1 MYIYIN
7 IHDDNPMFLDL
18 IAPYRGKTSHVCV
31 IRNPSIPYL
40 ATIRQSR
47 PSLGEERAQFFFFFF
62 FPSDLYLSN
71 RFTPSLISLSFFSSN
86 NIVAWRISTTPIF
99 IYFSFFALVSYFRR
113 NRRKLGHRSLVAG
126 KKDRTGN
133 FLSRLFFFSS
143 FLLLSLS
150 LSLFFPRHLQ
160 TIELSRIPVPTIF
173 FSPSILIFCTV
184 SASASPPFFLSLSPV
199 LHYRPHAQFIDDRR
213 T

>member
-1 MYIYIN
+1 MTIGATLKKKRPPYSRIDIYMYIYIN

-86 NIVAWRISTTPIF
+86 DIVEIYIYIF
-99 IYFSFFALVSYFRR
+99 LVLRP
-113 NRRKLGHRSLVAG
+113 
-126 KKDRTGN
+126 
-133 FLSRLFFFSS
+133 S
-143 FLLLSLS
+143 FLLSS
-150 LSLFFPRHLQ
+150 KWKETGTP
-160 TIELSRIPVPTIF
+160 ISRGGKKR
-173 FSPSILIFCTV
+173 S
-184 SASASPPFFLSLSPV
+184 
-199 LHYRPHAQFIDDRR
+199 D
-213 T
+213 

>member
-126 KKDRTGN
+126 KKDRTRN
-133 FLSRLFFFSS
+133 FLSYLFFLFFFSS
-143 FLLLSLS
+143 PLSLS
-150 LSLFFPRHLQ
+150 FRAISKLSNYRVSPFQP
-160 TIELSRIPVPTIF
+160 F
-173 FSPSILIFCTV
+173 FSP
-184 SASASPPFFLSLSPV
+184 PR
-199 LHYRPHAQFIDDRR
+199 Y
-213 T
+213 